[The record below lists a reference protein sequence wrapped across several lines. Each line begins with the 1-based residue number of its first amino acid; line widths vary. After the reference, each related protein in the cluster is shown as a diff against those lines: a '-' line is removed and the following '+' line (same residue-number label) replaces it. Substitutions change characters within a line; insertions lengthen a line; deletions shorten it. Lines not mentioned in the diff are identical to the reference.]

1 MEMNQIEL
9 SFLSIFTLITFFI
22 FLIISKYSYKIKK
35 GILLDQDFLKPQAFH
50 QSAISRSWRLAGII
64 SLNIFFIIYYLIYS
78 KILFE
83 YYFYVI

>member
-35 GILLDQDFLKPQAFH
+35 GILLDQDF
-50 QSAISRSWRLAGII
+50 
-64 SLNIFFIIYYLIYS
+64 
-78 KILFE
+78 
-83 YYFYVI
+83 